1 MWFHEVGKKDGRVLR
16 SRETELDTWW
26 WLQSLWLRQQ
36 GEGREVCS
44 GLELARILPPDV
56 RPSNV
61 ITLTLGNSKISKTTL
76 SDSPVFDQ
84 KL

>member
-1 MWFHEVGKKDGRVLR
+1 MLR
-16 SRETELDTWW
+16 SRETELETWW
-26 WLQSLWLRQQ
+26 WLQPLWLRQQ

-44 GLELARILPPDV
+44 GLELVRMLPPDML
-56 RPSNV
+56 PSNV

-76 SDSPVFDQ
+76 SDNPVFDQ